1 MASDE
6 KVINYKFVV
15 LIKIYNFDFGCF
27 AIRGRLKKFEFQ
39 NIKTSARLLEPQMI
53 LNEKLINYK
62 VVVLIEIYNF
72 GFGRFSIQGCLKIL
86 VFKIIKLQIQI

>member
-27 AIRGRLKKFEFQ
+27 AIRGRLTNLNF
-39 NIKTSARLLEPQMI
+39 KTS
-53 LNEKLINYK
+53 
-62 VVVLIEIYNF
+62 
-72 GFGRFSIQGCLKIL
+72 
-86 VFKIIKLQIQI
+86 KLQPDFWDLK